1 MYGVA
6 IAFGSGWRPD
16 WVPMANVEMT
26 AGSRPACGTPGWVFS
41 ARVGNRAAYEKKR
54 RVRVVAVRSNIFLVK
69 LPRFLAIS
77 GVEVGARI
85 VCSQRSEKSFESGI
99 DETPSAVAELG
110 GHTIFMDRLG

>member
-1 MYGVA
+1 M
-6 IAFGSGWRPD
+6 
-16 WVPMANVEMT
+16 
-26 AGSRPACGTPGWVFS
+26 
-41 ARVGNRAAYEKKR
+41 
-54 RVRVVAVRSNIFLVK
+54 RSNIFLVK

-85 VCSQRSEKSFESGI
+85 ACSQRSEKSFESGI